1 MFKHIL
7 LATDGSDLAQKA
19 VAQGL
24 ELARQL
30 NAKVSVLTVTKP
42 WWTEV
47 VGFWIPSPPVI
58 RAYEKSTAEGVAKMA
73 SLVGDVAKEKE
84 INCSVLHI
92 KEGHPVDGIIESAKK
107 SGCDLIVVGS
117 HGRRGVERILLGSV
131 AAAVVA
137 ESAIPVLVCR

>member
-7 LATDGSDLAQKA
+7 IATDGSDFAQKA

-47 VGFWIPSPPVI
+47 VGFWIPSSPVI
-58 RAYEKSTAEGVAKMA
+58 RAYETSTAEGVAKMA
-73 SLVGDVAKEKE
+73 SLVGDVAREKE

-92 KEGHPVDGIIESAKK
+92 KEGHPVDGIIEGAKK

-137 ESAIPVLVCR
+137 ESGIPVL